1 MSDELVQRLRYLS
14 RVFRRHDVEDL
25 TYDDYLSA
33 QLYPDEAADRIEQ
46 LERELSI
53 SRMAQVVMD
62 NSVAEVEALTAQLES
77 TLQDRKLILEDRD
90 RLRRGI
96 EYILDGYGLAGPD
109 YRFPYGE
116 EESDWINAHLIAVM
130 KGERHE

>member
-1 MSDELVQRLRYLS
+1 MSDELVERLREPWFTNGCERY
-14 RVFRRHDVEDL
+14 
-25 TYDDYLSA
+25 
-33 QLYPDEAADRIEQ
+33 QLDAADRIEQ

-62 NSVAEVEALTAQLES
+62 NGVAEAERMQAQNMRLSGMCYNLTAE
-77 TLQDRKLILEDRD
+77 RD
-90 RLRRGI
+90 RLRVGI

-116 EESDWINAHLIAVM
+116 EEADWITDHLIAAL
-130 KGERHE
+130 KGESHE